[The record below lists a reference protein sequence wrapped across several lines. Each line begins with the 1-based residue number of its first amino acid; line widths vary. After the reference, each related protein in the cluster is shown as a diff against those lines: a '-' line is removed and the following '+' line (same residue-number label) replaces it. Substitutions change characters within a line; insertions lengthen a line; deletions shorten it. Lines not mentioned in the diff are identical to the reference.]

1 MQGRLPD
8 LFKAEK
14 SSDEEQ
20 QDNSS
25 SEDLDGEYGKGEPR
39 ATPLLLATAPQ
50 GEGKAQH
57 GETQHGDVSIG
68 KHHQDLDPIPM
79 LPHQVLQP
87 ALSAAELASSG
98 GQVQPKLEM
107 IPATTRDTSQPMSTF
122 NPIAPT
128 PTVFGIQHR
137 ELTASRPSPSP
148 SPARS
153 QHWTGSA
160 LMPPPSLP
168 VMPPPS
174 LPVQRKAFRTSCETQ
189 DHPGYEMPGI
199 RQPNQFVNAEFN
211 RFLNATGTSPPPPL
225 LHPLCSLR
233 PTYP

>member
-8 LFKAEK
+8 LLKAEK

-25 SEDLDGEYGKGEPR
+25 EDLDGEYVHIEPR

-50 GEGKAQH
+50 GEGQTQH
-57 GETQHGDVSIG
+57 GETQYGDVSIG
-68 KHHQDLDPIPM
+68 KHDQDLDPI
-79 LPHQVLQP
+79 
-87 ALSAAELASSG
+87 LASSG
-98 GQVQPKLEM
+98 GEVLQVQPKLEM
-107 IPATTRDTSQPMSTF
+107 IPATTRDTSQPMSTV

-137 ELTASRPSPSP
+137 ELRPTASRPSPSP

-153 QHWTGSA
+153 QHWTSSA

-168 VMPPPS
+168 VH
-174 LPVQRKAFRTSCETQ
+174 RKAMRTSCETK

-211 RFLNATGTSPPPPL
+211 RFLNATGTSPPIHAEHSLPTQAATSVPHCKTL
-225 LHPLCSLR
+225 SKHPLCFLR